1 MTPRRTPASAA
12 SRAVEDLNSREQS
25 LPPTTMVDHPAY
37 GGDGVSLHDSLPH
50 PQVAGESDVRSET
63 GRHPASQDSQKRSL
77 TWAAVVAQSPRPS
90 INGGGVQNLIRRS
103 STNAGSV
110 SSKHA
115 EASRSE
121 KTLLDSAVRAPL
133 PPPPPPSDTQERR
146 VPGTAFPNQPPID
159 CDQPFTSLDQ
169 IPESL
174 LRRLP
179 LSERCRIEETFKR
192 RRGRVWIRPLTNAEQ
207 LSRQHSEASSA
218 GEIPSSST
226 APALL
231 TPPDPASGGPPWPSL
246 SESNSMGEKG
256 KSKRGPKPESKNET
270 KPGPKPGPGPS
281 SGYDSDPD
289 AGPNFTPVHVVQ
301 ISYNGVD
308 WSTILNSF
316 QLKTKSIF
324 DFPFERGQNANP
336 KTNSYF
342 ASNGSAPLA
351 KEKDSLAKLFEKY
364 RG

>member
-1 MTPRRTPASAA
+1 MA
-12 SRAVEDLNSREQS
+12 
-25 LPPTTMVDHPAY
+25 DHPAY
-37 GGDGVSLHDSLPH
+37 GGDRVRLHVSLPH
-50 PQVAGESDVRSET
+50 PQVAGESDVRSQT
-63 GRHPASQDSQKRSL
+63 GRHPASQDSQKRPL
-77 TWAAVVAQSPRPS
+77 TWAAIVAQSPPPS
-90 INGGGVQNLIRRS
+90 INGGGVQNLIGRS
-103 STNAGSV
+103 STNAGRV

-121 KTLLDSAVRAPL
+121 KTPLDSAARASL
-133 PPPPPPSDTQERR
+133 PRPPPPSDTQERR

-159 CDQPFTSLDQ
+159 WDQPFTSLDQ

-179 LSERCRIEETFKR
+179 SSERCRIEDTFTR

-207 LSRQHSEASSA
+207 LARQHSEASNA
-218 GEIPSSST
+218 GETPSSST
-226 APALL
+226 VPALL
-231 TPPDPASGGPPWPSL
+231 TPPDPTSDGPPWPTL

-281 SGYDSDPD
+281 SGYYSDPD
-289 AGPNFTPVHVVQ
+289 AGPNFTPVHIVQ

-316 QLKTKSIF
+316 QLKSKSIS